1 MILWLFYIVLD
12 ALVNWYIIEK
22 RKIVPN
28 YIQLTIVRGWAFIL
42 IGIAINLQEWQLL
55 WWFLFTATSFWL
67 LFDILIN
74 LFRGKNIFYRGEN
87 SMIDK
92 FGTKYPAVY
101 FLLKLTAL
109 LILIYQI

>member
-1 MILWLFYIVLD
+1 MILWIIYIVLD

-22 RKIVPN
+22 KKIVPN
-28 YIQLTIVRGWAFIL
+28 YIQLMIFRGWAFIL

-55 WWFLFTATSFWL
+55 WWFLFTTTSFWL

-92 FGTKYPAVY
+92 FGRKYHSVY